1 MPLKVKLRSSGKKL
15 TPYVSEV
22 KTSGRVQ
29 KAFAE
34 QIGHKVGAC
43 VASKVTK
50 GMKISD
56 IKNAVRE
63 CAKQARG
70 TKLSL

>member
-1 MPLKVKLRSSGKKL
+1 MALKVKLRASGKKL

-34 QIGHKVGAC
+34 KIGHPVGSC
-43 VASKVTK
+43 VASKVKK
-50 GMKISD
+50 GMKVTEIRD
-56 IKNAVRE
+56 IVRK
-63 CAKQARG
+63 CAKDYRG
-70 TKLSL
+70 TKLF